1 MAIKQRDLR
10 SAAARPPRVV
20 IARSLNEALS
30 KNQQTA
36 FLCHSHKDK
45 NLAEGLQNI
54 LNESGWDL
62 YIDWLDEELPESP
75 DKNTAS
81 KIKNK
86 IGQLNWFLFLA
97 TANSTGS
104 RWCPWEIG
112 YADAVKKHEN
122 ILVIP
127 TEDDSGRWHGN
138 EYLQLYR
145 KITDATDQTINRSG
159 YAVFE
164 PKSSKGGTWVEN
176 IKN

>member
-10 SAAARPPRVV
+10 SAAARAPRVV
-20 IARSLNEALS
+20 IAKSLNEALS

-45 NLAEGLQNI
+45 NLVEGLQNL
-54 LNESGWDL
+54 LNESGWNL
-62 YIDWLDEELPESP
+62 YIDWLDEELLEPP

-81 KIKNK
+81 KIKYK

-112 YADAVKKHEN
+112 YADADKRHEN
-122 ILVIP
+122 ILIIP

-145 KITDATDQTINRSG
+145 QITDATNQTTKKSG
-159 YAVFE
+159 YAVFD
-164 PKSSKGGTWVEN
+164 PKSSQGGTWVED
-176 IKN
+176 IKY

>member
-10 SAAARPPRVV
+10 SAAARVSRVV
-20 IARSLNEALS
+20 ISKSLNEALS
-30 KNQQTA
+30 RNQQTA

-45 NLAEGLQNI
+45 NLVEGLQNL
-54 LNESGWDL
+54 LNESGWNL
-62 YIDWLDEELPESP
+62 YIDWLDEDLPESP
-75 DKNTAS
+75 DKNTAL

-122 ILVIP
+122 ILIIP
-127 TEDDSGRWHGN
+127 TEDDSGKWHGN

-145 KITDATDQTINRSG
+145 KITDASNQKINKSG
-159 YAVFE
+159 YAVFD
-164 PKSSKGGTWVEN
+164 PKQSTGGIWVED
-176 IKN
+176 IKY

>member
-10 SAAARPPRVV
+10 SAAARAPRVV
-20 IARSLNEALS
+20 IAKSLNEALS
-30 KNQQTA
+30 KSQQTA

-45 NLAEGLQNI
+45 NLVSGLQNL
-54 LNESGWDL
+54 LNENGWNL

-81 KIKNK
+81 KIKDK

-112 YADAVKKHEN
+112 YADAVKRHEN
-122 ILVIP
+122 ILIIP

-145 KITDATDQTINRSG
+145 QITDASNQTTKKSG

-164 PKSSKGGTWVEN
+164 AKSSQGGTWIED
-176 IKN
+176 IRY

>member
-10 SAAARPPRVV
+10 SAAVRASRVV
-20 IARSLNEALS
+20 IAKSLNEALS
-30 KNQQTA
+30 RNQQTA

-45 NLAEGLQNI
+45 NLVEGLQNL
-54 LNESGWDL
+54 LNESGWNL
-62 YIDWLDEELPESP
+62 YIDWLDEDLPESP
-75 DKNTAS
+75 DKNTAL
-81 KIKNK
+81 KIKNR

-122 ILVIP
+122 ILIIP

-145 KITDATDQTINRSG
+145 KITAASNQTTNKSG
-159 YAVFE
+159 YAVFD
-164 PKSSKGGTWVEN
+164 PKQSQGGTWVED
-176 IKN
+176 IKY